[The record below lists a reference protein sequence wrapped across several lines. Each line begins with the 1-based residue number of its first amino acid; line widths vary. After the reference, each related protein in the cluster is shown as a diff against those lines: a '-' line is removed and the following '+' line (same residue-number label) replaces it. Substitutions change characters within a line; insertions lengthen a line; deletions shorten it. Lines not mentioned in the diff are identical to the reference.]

1 MKVLLRINILCGIPI
16 SGDRMSNVWLIVE
29 AIFPNLR
36 SRDII
41 RNFVK
46 PVVDKFQESISTFH
60 FFFEPHLLL
69 RIRADKAMITD
80 EIVPFV
86 NQKLTD
92 LGVNNPSVDVD
103 PNYSEQAD
111 YGEGW
116 NVAQKLFEFGSR
128 SAILKAESDSGSII
142 LGPQF
147 NEGKFMHLIL
157 NQWGHSIEQ
166 EARIHLDRV
175 GERLAMHYSQG
186 NIDLLRR
193 KLPHIVGELLVR
205 YFPQIDEFV
214 RSEITR
220 L

>member
-1 MKVLLRINILCGIPI
+1 
-16 SGDRMSNVWLIVE
+16 
-29 AIFPNLR
+29 
-36 SRDII
+36 
-41 RNFVK
+41 
-46 PVVDKFQESISTFH
+46 
-60 FFFEPHLLL
+60 
-69 RIRADKAMITD
+69 
-80 EIVPFV
+80 
-86 NQKLTD
+86 
-92 LGVNNPSVDVD
+92 
-103 PNYSEQAD
+103 
-111 YGEGW
+111 
-116 NVAQKLFEFGSR
+116 
-128 SAILKAESDSGSII
+128 
-142 LGPQF
+142 
-147 NEGKFMHLIL
+147 MHLIL

>member
-1 MKVLLRINILCGIPI
+1 
-16 SGDRMSNVWLIVE
+16 MSNVWLIIE
-29 AIFPNLR
+29 ASFPNLR

-69 RIRADKAMITD
+69 RIRADKSMVTD
-80 EIVPFV
+80 EIIPFV

-92 LGVNNPSVDVD
+92 LGVSNPSVDVN

-116 NVAQKLFEFGSR
+116 NVAQKLFEIGSL
-128 SAILKAESDSGSII
+128 SAILKAESDSGNVA

-147 NEGKFMHLIL
+147 NEGKFMHLLL
-157 NQWGHSIEQ
+157 NQWGHSTDQ
-166 EARIHLDRV
+166 EARIHLNVV
-175 GERLAMHYSQG
+175 GERLAVLYSGG
-186 NIDLLRR
+186 NICFVEE
-193 KLPHIVGELLVR
+193 KLPQIISQLQGIH
-205 YFPQIDEFV
+205 FQQIDSMV
-214 RSEITR
+214 QKEIAHI
-220 L
+220 